1 MPEGIT
7 RNYWDME
14 IARWQQHGLAE
25 PIRSQ
30 VLAAISYLR
39 IELGE
44 EFLSNAIVP
53 NPTLTLPWP
62 THPICNMLAY
72 ISDWNID
79 SLITLAEQLKEVKAH
94 SINYEK
100 VLNKLKDKEQCLEG
114 FSVLKSAYRLSKSG
128 FDIKIEPTIN
138 NKTPDLVIKDRENGT
153 ELLVEVTIVG
163 QPAVFEASVA
173 NSVVLSHYFQESG
186 MGLAADINFYKLYSK
201 AHLNEILN
209 DNIIGMANEVRENN
223 TPKTLTIKG
232 GMDIKIAPSNNSNA
246 GGLLSSSGPSYE
258 INYITR
264 LMQRIEDK
272 REKYKQLE
280 DYPKII
286 IVQSNFMEI
295 KDPESFINILEEDI
309 YDFADLAYVIIANEY
324 LADERTEARETYG
337 EHKYIKRFKGSQNE
351 KDIILVN
358 RFLSIQIPA
367 STKQKVYTCYD

>member
-1 MPEGIT
+1 MPEGIAQN
-7 RNYWDME
+7 RWDME
-14 IARWQQHGLAE
+14 IARWQQHELAE

-39 IELGE
+39 VELGE
-44 EFLSNAIVP
+44 EFLGNAVVP

-79 SLITLAEQLKEVKAH
+79 SLITLTEQLKEVKAH

-100 VLNKLKDKEQCLEG
+100 VIGKLKDREQCLEG
-114 FSVLKSAYRLSKSG
+114 FSILKSAYRLSKSG

-138 NKTPDLVIKDRENGT
+138 NKTPDLVITDRENGT

-186 MGLAADINFYKLYSK
+186 RGLVADINFYKLYSK

-209 DNIIGMANEVRENN
+209 DNIISMVNEVRENN

-232 GMDIKIAPSNNSNA
+232 GMDIKMTPSTNSNA

-272 REKYKQLE
+272 RERYKQLE

-309 YDFADLAYVIIANEY
+309 YDFADLAYVIVANEY

-358 RFLSIQIPA
+358 RFCSMQIPT